1 MRIITLGAA
10 GATGRRIVSEARRRG
25 HEVTAAGR
33 TPGPLMD
40 RVVDGRDVEALTD
53 ALRGHDALVVATR
66 VGPRDA
72 AQVPVL
78 TRTAAQVSQALGA
91 RLVVVGGAAV
101 LTAPDSGTLALDD
114 PRWVPP
120 AIRPIAEGSARQWEA
135 LRDQP
140 GDWALLAPAALFA
153 PASDLPTGARGGYRL
168 TGGELP
174 VIDGVS
180 ELAMEDMALAVVDQA
195 EAPTLRR
202 DLSGV
207 VGQASPRRCDLNHTT
222 ADPS

>member
-1 MRIITLGAA
+1 MRIIVLGAA
-10 GATGRRIVSEARRRG
+10 GVTGRRIVAEARRRG

-33 TPGPLMD
+33 TAGPEID
-40 RVVDGRDVEALTD
+40 RVLDGRDVDALTD
-53 ALRGHDALVVATR
+53 AVRGHDALVVATR
-66 VGPRDA
+66 VGPQA
-72 AQVPVL
+72 APEVPVL
-78 TRTAAQVSQALGA
+78 TRTAARVAHGSSV

-101 LTAPDSGTLALDD
+101 LAAPGTGIKAVDD

-120 AIRPIAEGSARQWEA
+120 RIRPIALASVSQWEA

-153 PASDLPTGARGGYRL
+153 PAEELPSGAVGGYRL